1 MALVEQI
8 VRLWCHEVPV
18 PGPTSNDRAKAWLL
32 AIEQVHFVLRLLLSP
47 GYLSVRG
54 LLGYLVTGTALCI
67 VYLLRFTHIIR
78 SININEDKQQEALLR
93 FIFS

>member
-1 MALVEQI
+1 MARI
-8 VRLWCHEVPV
+8 VRLWCHKIPV
-18 PGPTSNDRAKAWLL
+18 PGPTSNDRAKSWLL

-47 GYLSVRG
+47 GHLSVRG
-54 LLGYLVTGTALCI
+54 LSGLGTGTELCI

-78 SININEDKQQEALLR
+78 SININEDKQQEAVLR